1 MKWAH
6 LEKVYFKKKS
16 PDSLKNFKDKR
27 ITAADFTKKSGKLF
41 RKS

>member
-6 LEKVYFKKKS
+6 LEKFISRKKS
-16 PDSLKNFKDKR
+16 PDSLKDFKDKR
-27 ITAADFTKKSGKLF
+27 ITAADFTKKSGKIF